1 MSHEQPFVGKHP
13 ATRGQQQ
20 IWFSDQLAPGATFN
34 TVPVHVE
41 ITGALDTGA
50 LTAALMAVVHRHE
63 PLRTTY
69 RLDGTELVAVVAPDP
84 QVTIN
89 AWDLRELL
97 PAERTARAEALV
109 ANELARPIDISSGA
123 PLRAVLL
130 RLDDDSHQLVLLVHH
145 IAVDGASV
153 AVIQEEL
160 VRSYAGQV
168 ALPQPGVRYRDVA
181 LLSGDADVEH
191 WCAELAD
198 LPEPLELPNLRT
210 RPAQPDF
217 AAEVLPLVVPE
228 ELANAVRKTAS
239 THRSSSFMVLLTAFS
254 VLLHRLTGSSDIVVG
269 SPSAGREHADTHD
282 LVGYFVNMLALRVRL
297 GWDPTCAEAMDL
309 VRDTV
314 LDALDHREAPFH
326 QIVEAL
332 GEKGDVDRHPV
343 FQVVFASPPPLAGPL
358 AAGGCVFTF
367 TQGTSNQCLY
377 DLELQLPDSGSGE
390 LRGWAKFRT
399 ALYQRADIV
408 DLTERFTTVLE
419 QLTSTPDARLS
430 NLSLLS
436 ADETLRIVRD
446 LNANAT
452 AYPADATLVELF
464 EQTADRFSE
473 DIAVEFGSV
482 SLTYAELDQRANR
495 LAAHLGALGVGVGT
509 PVGILLERGVD
520 WIVAA
525 IAVLKAGGAYLPLD
539 PEYPIE
545 RLQALCADASA
556 AVVVAGRPA
565 DLGVELVD
573 LSATVLTCPAD
584 RPQRTVEPDDLAYV
598 MYTSGSTGMPKG
610 VCVSHRNVVRLV
622 RDTNYV
628 EFAPGDRVAH
638 ASTTT
643 FDAATFEIW
652 GALLNGARLVGLPK
666 DIALDPAALGEWL
679 RANSIDTLFLTTSVA
694 MHVAREL
701 PAALSSL
708 RYFVFGGEQP
718 DEHAVATLVAHPG
731 GPEHVVNGYGPTET
745 TTFASSHSCDRS
757 EGRIP
762 LGRALSNTQLYVLDQ
777 YLEPV
782 PPMVAGEL
790 CIGGDGVGRGYVGNP
805 ALTAERFVP
814 DHVGGR
820 PGARLYRT
828 GDLARLLPDGT
839 FEYLGRADRQVK
851 IRGFR
856 IEPGE
861 VEACL
866 HSSGLVRQAVV
877 VPREDAAGDVSLVGY
892 VVLEQQGD
900 EQLDELMRHV
910 RDALPA
916 YLVPSALV
924 PMETL
929 PLTRNGKL
937 DLRALPDPEI
947 AAEEPDEPQTV
958 TEVAVADLWRQ
969 VLGAESVGRDANF
982 FDLGGHSLKAARIL
996 SRIESELGVRLPM
1009 RSLFDHPTVAG
1020 IATEV
1025 DRLRDTTPVS
1035 VGAIR
1040 AEARSSLSV
1049 ADLLDL

>member
-1 MSHEQPFVGKHP
+1 MTEQ
-13 ATRGQQQ
+13 RQ
-20 IWFSDQLAPGATFN
+20 IWFSDQLAPDATFN
-34 TVPVHVE
+34 TVPVYVE
-41 ITGALDTGA
+41 ITGELDADAL
-50 LTAALMAVVHRHE
+50 AAAINAVVDRHE
-63 PLRTTY
+63 PLRTSY
-69 RLDGTELVAVVAPDP
+69 RLDGDELVSDIAAEVHVPIA
-84 QVTIN
+84 
-89 AWDLRELL
+89 ARDLRELP
-97 PAERTARAEALV
+97 PAERAARAEALV
-109 ANELARPIDISSGA
+109 ANELARRIDISSGL
-123 PLRAVLL
+123 PLRVVLL
-130 RLDDDSHQLVLLVHH
+130 RLDDDRHQLVLLVHH
-145 IAVDGASV
+145 IAIDGASV
-153 AVIQEEL
+153 SVLQDEL
-160 VRSYAGQV
+160 VRSYQAAVSGGEVSLPRPKV
-168 ALPQPGVRYRDVA
+168 AYRDIVVPA
-181 LLSGDADVEH
+181 EGVEF
-191 WCAELAD
+191 WREELDD
-198 LPEPLELPNLRT
+198 LPEPLELPNIRT

-217 AAEVLPLVVPE
+217 AAETLPLVVPE
-228 ELANAVRKTAS
+228 ELADAVRQLAS

-297 GWDPTCAEAMDL
+297 GWDPTYAEAMDS
-309 VRDTV
+309 VRNTV
-314 LDALDHREAPFH
+314 LDALDHRDTPFH
-326 QIVEAL
+326 EVVTAL
-332 GEKGDVDRHPV
+332 GQTGDVDRHPV

-367 TQGTSNQCLY
+367 TQGTSSQGLY
-377 DLELQLPDSGSGE
+377 DLELQLSDSGSGE
-390 LRGWAKFRT
+390 LRGWVKFRT
-399 ALYQRADIV
+399 ALYRRADV
-408 DLTERFTTVLE
+408 QDLTERFLTVLG
-419 QLTSTPDARLS
+419 QITSAPDARLS

-436 ADETLRIVRD
+436 TEETLRIVRD

-452 AYPADATLVELF
+452 AYPAGATLVELF
-464 EQTADRFSE
+464 EQTVDRHAE
-473 DIAVEFGSV
+473 DVAVEFGTTRLS
-482 SLTYAELDQRANR
+482 YAELDQRANR
-495 LAAHLGALGVGVGT
+495 LATHLGPLTT
-509 PVGILLERGVD
+509 PVGILADRGVD
-520 WIVAA
+520 WITAA

-545 RLQALCADASA
+545 RLQALCDDAGA
-556 AVVVAGRPA
+556 RVVITDRPA
-565 DLGVELVD
+565 ALTGVELVD
-573 LSATVLTCPAD
+573 LSGMVLTCPAD
-584 RPQRTVEPDDLAYV
+584 RPQRPISPDDLAYV

-610 VCVSHRNVVRLV
+610 VCVSHRNVTRLV

-628 EFAPGDRVAH
+628 EFGPGDRVAQ

-652 GALLNGARLVGLPK
+652 GALLNGGRLVGLPK

-679 RANSIDTLFLTTSVA
+679 RANEIDTLFLTTSVA
-694 MHVAREL
+694 MHVAREA

-718 DEHAVATLVAHPG
+718 DSHAVATLIAHPG

-745 TTFASSHSCDRS
+745 TTFASSHECERA

-762 LGRALSNTQLYVLDQ
+762 LGRGLSNTQLYVLDQ

-805 ALTAERFVP
+805 ALTAEKFVP
-814 DHVGGR
+814 DHLGGK

-828 GDLARLLPDGT
+828 GDRARLLPDGT

-877 VPREDAAGDVSLVGY
+877 VPREDAAGDVGLVGY
-892 VVLEQQGD
+892 VVLERSGAD
-900 EQLDELMRHV
+900 QLDELMRHV

-924 PMETL
+924 PLETL

-937 DLRALPDPEI
+937 DLRALPAPE
-947 AAEEPDEPQTV
+947 AVEEPEVEEPRTLV
-958 TEVAVADLWRQ
+958 EVAVANVWRQ
-969 VLGAESVGRDANF
+969 VLGAESIGRDANF
-982 FDLGGHSLKAARIL
+982 FDLGGHSLKAAKIL
-996 SRIESELGVRLPM
+996 SRIEGELGVRLPM

-1020 IATEV
+1020 ISTEV
-1025 DRLRDTTPVS
+1025 ERVRDTTPVS
-1035 VGAIR
+1035 VGAPTIR
-1040 AEARSSLSV
+1040 AESRSGLSV

>member
-1 MSHEQPFVGKHP
+1 MTQQHP
-13 ATRGQQQ
+13 AATRGQQQ
-20 IWFSDQLAPGATFN
+20 IWFSDQLAPDATFN
-34 TVPVHVE
+34 TVPVYVE
-41 ITGALDTGA
+41 ITGELDTYALAAA
-50 LTAALMAVVHRHE
+50 LTAVVNRHE
-63 PLRTTY
+63 PLRTSY
-69 RLDGTELVAVVAPDP
+69 RLDGTELVPEIALEAHVSIA
-84 QVTIN
+84 TR
-89 AWDLRELL
+89 DLRDLP
-97 PAERTARAEALV
+97 PAERSARAEALV
-109 ANELARPIDISSGA
+109 AAELARRVDISGGL
-123 PLRAVLL
+123 PLRIVLL
-130 RLDDDSHQLVLLVHH
+130 LLEDDRHQLVLLVHH
-145 IAVDGASV
+145 IAIDGASV
-153 AVIQEEL
+153 AVIQDEL
-160 VRSYAGQV
+160 PRCYQAAVDGLDVSLPRPSVAFRDIAPLAGEVDHWRS
-168 ALPQPGVRYRDVA
+168 
-181 LLSGDADVEH
+181 
-191 WCAELAD
+191 ELAD
-198 LPEPLELPNLRT
+198 LPEPLELPGIRT
-210 RPAQPDF
+210 RPAQTDF
-217 AAEVLPLVVPE
+217 AAEALPLVVPE
-228 ELANAVRKTAS
+228 DLANAVRRTAS
-239 THRSSSFMVLLTAFS
+239 THRSSSFMVLLSAFS

-297 GWDPTCAEAMDL
+297 GSDPTYREAIDV

-314 LDALDHREAPFH
+314 LDALDHRDAPFH
-326 QIVEAL
+326 QVCEAL
-332 GEKGDVDRHPV
+332 GQTGDVDRHPI

-367 TQGTSNQCLY
+367 TQGTSDQGIY

-390 LRGWAKFRT
+390 MRGWVKFRT
-399 ALYQRADIV
+399 ALYRRADVV
-408 DLTERFTTVLE
+408 DLTERFATVLG
-419 QLTSTPDARLS
+419 QLTTTPDVRLS

-436 ADETLRIVRD
+436 GDERGRVVRD

-464 EQTADRFSE
+464 EQTVDRYSG
-473 DIAVEFGSV
+473 DIAVEFGGV
-482 SLTYAELDQRANR
+482 RLTYAELDLRANR
-495 LAAHLGALGVGVGT
+495 LAAHLGTLEVGTGT
-509 PVGILLERGVD
+509 PVGILMDRGVD

-539 PEYPIE
+539 PAYPLD

-556 AVVVAGRPA
+556 AVVVADRFVE
-565 DLGVELVD
+565 LSGVELVD
-573 LSATVLTCPAD
+573 LSAMVLTCPAD
-584 RPQRTVEPDDLAYV
+584 RPQRTLVADDLAYV

-628 EFAPGDRVAH
+628 DFAPGDRVAQ

-652 GALLNGARLVGLPK
+652 GALLNGGRLIGLPK
-666 DIALDPAALGEWL
+666 DVALDPAALGEWL
-679 RANSIDTLFLTTSVA
+679 RANGIDTLFLTTSVA
-694 MHVAREL
+694 MHAAREM
-701 PAALSSL
+701 PGALSGL

-718 DEHAVATLVAHPG
+718 DEHAIATLIAHPG
-731 GPEHVVNGYGPTET
+731 GPRHVVNGYGPTET
-745 TTFASSHSCDRS
+745 TTFASSHECERA
-757 EGRIP
+757 EGRVP

-782 PPMVAGEL
+782 PPMAVGEL

-805 ALTAERFVP
+805 ALTAEKFVP
-814 DHVGGR
+814 DHLGGK

-877 VPREDAAGDVSLVGY
+877 MPREDAAGDVSLVGY
-892 VVLEQQGD
+892 VVLEQPAE

-924 PMETL
+924 PLDAL

-937 DLRALPDPEI
+937 DVRALPDPEI
-947 AAEEPDEPQTV
+947 TAEVLEEPQTL
-958 TEVAVADLWRQ
+958 TEVAVANLWRQ
-969 VLGAESVGRDANF
+969 VLGAESIGRDSDF

-996 SRIESELGVRLPM
+996 TRIESELGVRLPM

-1040 AEARSSLSV
+1040 AEARSSRSV

>member
-1 MSHEQPFVGKHP
+1 MTDQFP

-20 IWFSDQLAPGATFN
+20 IWFSDQLAPDVTFN

-41 ITGALDTGA
+41 ITGDLDTYA
-50 LTAALMAVVHRHE
+50 LATALNAVIDRHE
-63 PLRTTY
+63 PLRTSY
-69 RLDGTELVAVVAPDP
+69 RLDSDALVASVALEAHMS
-84 QVTIN
+84 I
-89 AWDLRELL
+89 AARDLRDLA

-109 ANELARPIDISSGA
+109 AAELARRVDITSGL
-123 PLRAVLL
+123 PLRIVLL
-130 RLDDDSHQLVLLVHH
+130 RLEDDRHQLVLLVHH
-145 IAVDGASV
+145 IAIDGASV
-153 AVIQEEL
+153 AVIQDEL
-160 VRSYAGQV
+160 PRCYQAAVDGGDV
-168 ALPQPGVRYRDVA
+168 ALPRPAVAYRDIA
-181 LLSGDADVEH
+181 PLDGGVEH
-191 WCAELAD
+191 WLTELAD
-198 LPEPLELPNLRT
+198 LPEPLELPAIRT
-210 RPAQPDF
+210 RPAPPDF
-217 AAEVLPLVVPE
+217 AAESLPLVVPE
-228 ELANAVRKTAS
+228 DLANAVRRAAS
-239 THRSSSFMVLLTAFS
+239 THRSSSFMVLLSAFS
-254 VLLHRLTGSSDIVVG
+254 VLLHRLTGSSDVVVG
-269 SPSAGREHADTHD
+269 SPSAGREHADTHE

-297 GWDPTCAEAMDL
+297 GWDPTFGEVMDV
-309 VRDTV
+309 VRGSV
-314 LDALDHREAPFH
+314 LDALDHRDAPFH
-326 QIVEAL
+326 EVCSAL
-332 GEKGDVDRHPV
+332 GQTGDGDRHPV

-358 AAGGCVFTF
+358 AAGRCVFTF
-367 TQGTSNQCLY
+367 VQGTSDQSLY

-390 LRGWAKFRT
+390 MRGWVKFRT
-399 ALYQRADIV
+399 ALYRRADVV
-408 DLTERFTTVLE
+408 DLTERFATVLG
-419 QLTSTPDARLS
+419 QLTSAPDTRLS

-436 ADETLRIVRD
+436 GDERGRIVRD

-464 EQTADRFSE
+464 EQTVDRFAA
-473 DIAVEFGSV
+473 DVAVDFGGV
-482 SLTYAELDQRANR
+482 RLTYAELDQRANR
-495 LAAHLGALGVGVGT
+495 LAAHLGTLGVTVGT
-509 PVGILLERGVD
+509 PVGILLDRGVD

-539 PEYPIE
+539 PEYPLD
-545 RLQALCADASA
+545 RLQSLCEDASA
-556 AVVVAGRPA
+556 AVVVADRGA
-565 DLGVELVD
+565 ELSGVELVD
-573 LSATVLTCPAD
+573 LSAMVLTCPAD
-584 RPQRTVEPDDLAYV
+584 RPQRTLVADDLAYV

-628 EFAPGDRVAH
+628 DFAPGDRVAQ

-652 GALLNGARLVGLPK
+652 GALLNGGRLVGLPK
-666 DIALDPAALGEWL
+666 DVALDPAALGEWL
-679 RANSIDTLFLTTSVA
+679 RANAIDTLFLTTSVA

-701 PAALSSL
+701 PGALSGL

-718 DEHAVATLVAHPG
+718 DEHAVAALIAHPG
-731 GPEHVVNGYGPTET
+731 GPRHVVNGYGPTET
-745 TTFASSHSCDRS
+745 TTFASSHECERAP
-757 EGRIP
+757 GRIP
-762 LGRALSNTQLYVLDQ
+762 LGRGLSNTQLYVLDQ

-782 PPMVAGEL
+782 PPMAVGEL

-805 ALTAERFVP
+805 ALTADKFVP
-814 DHVGGR
+814 DHLGGK
-820 PGARLYRT
+820 PGSRLYRT

-877 VPREDAAGDVSLVGY
+877 VPLPDAAGDVRLVGY
-892 VVLEQQGD
+892 VVLERAGD
-900 EQLDELMRHV
+900 EQLDELARHV
-910 RDALPA
+910 RAALPA

-924 PMETL
+924 PLESL

-947 AAEEPDEPQTV
+947 TADEELDEPRTL
-958 TEVAVADLWRQ
+958 TEVAVANLWRQ
-969 VLGAESVGRDANF
+969 VLGAESVGRDTNF
-982 FDLGGHSLKAARIL
+982 FDCGGHSLKAARIL
-996 SRIESELGVRLPM
+996 ARVESELGVRLPM

-1025 DRLRDTTPVS
+1025 DRLRDTTPVP
-1035 VGAIR
+1035 VGVIR
-1040 AEARSSLSV
+1040 SEARASRSV

>member
-1 MSHEQPFVGKHP
+1 MTQQRPA

-20 IWFSDQLAPGATFN
+20 IWFSDQLAPDATFN

-41 ITGALDTGA
+41 ITGDLDPYALATA
-50 LTAALMAVVHRHE
+50 LTAVVDRHE
-63 PLRTTY
+63 PLRTSY
-69 RLDGTELVAVVAPDP
+69 RLDGTDLVPEVALEAHLSI
-84 QVTIN
+84 TTH
-89 AWDLRELL
+89 DLRDL
-97 PAERTARAEALV
+97 PAAARSERAEALV
-109 ANELARPIDISSGA
+109 AGELARRVDISGGL
-123 PLRAVLL
+123 PLRVVLL
-130 RLDDDSHQLVLLVHH
+130 RLEDDRHRLLLLVHH
-145 IAVDGASV
+145 IAIDGASV
-153 AVIQEEL
+153 AVVQDEL
-160 VRSYAGQV
+160 PRCYQAAVDGGDVSLPRPAV
-168 ALPQPGVRYRDVA
+168 AYRDIA
-181 LLSGDADVEH
+181 PLAGDVEH
-191 WCAELAD
+191 WRTELAD
-198 LPEPLELPNLRT
+198 LPEPLELPAIRT
-210 RPAQPDF
+210 RPARPDF

-228 ELANAVRKTAS
+228 ELADAVRRTAS
-239 THRSSSFMVLLTAFS
+239 THRSSSFMVLLSAFT
-254 VLLHRLTGSSDIVVG
+254 VLLHRITGSSDIVVG

-282 LVGYFVNMLALRVRL
+282 LVGYFVNMLALRVRP
-297 GWDPTCAEAMDL
+297 GWDPTFGEVMDA

-314 LDALDHREAPFH
+314 LDALDHRDAPFH
-326 QIVEAL
+326 EVCEAL
-332 GEKGDVDRHPV
+332 GQTGDVDRHPV
-343 FQVVFASPPPLAGPL
+343 FQIVFASPPPLAGPL

-367 TQGTSNQCLY
+367 TQGTSDQGLY

-390 LRGWAKFRT
+390 MRGWVKFRT
-399 ALYQRADIV
+399 ALYHRADVV
-408 DLTERFTTVLE
+408 DLTERFATVLG
-419 QLTSTPDARLS
+419 QLTTAPRARLS

-436 ADETLRIVRD
+436 GDERDRIVRD
-446 LNANAT
+446 LNATAT
-452 AYPADATLVELF
+452 AYPADATVVELF
-464 EQTADRFSE
+464 EQTADRYPG
-473 DIAVEFGSV
+473 DVAVEFGDV
-482 SLTYAELDQRANR
+482 RLTYAELDQRANR
-495 LAAHLGALGVGVGT
+495 LAAHLGTLGVAGR
-509 PVGILLERGVD
+509 PVGLLADRGVD
-520 WIVAA
+520 WVVAA

-539 PEYPIE
+539 PEYPLD

-556 AVVVAGRPA
+556 TAVVADRPVA
-565 DLGVELVD
+565 LTGVELVD
-573 LSATVLTCPAD
+573 LSAMVLTCPAD
-584 RPQRTVEPDDLAYV
+584 RPQRTPVADDLAYV

-628 EFAPGDRVAH
+628 DFAPGDRVAQ

-652 GALLNGARLVGLPK
+652 GALLNGGRLVGLPK
-666 DIALDPAALGEWL
+666 DVALDPAALGEWL
-679 RANSIDTLFLTTSVA
+679 RANEIDTLFLTTSVA

-701 PAALSSL
+701 PGALSGL

-718 DEHAVATLVAHPG
+718 DEHAIATLIAHPG

-745 TTFASSHSCDRS
+745 TTFASSHACDRA

-782 PPMVAGEL
+782 PPMAVGEL

-805 ALTAERFVP
+805 ALTAEKFLP
-814 DHVGGR
+814 DHLGGR
-820 PGARLYRT
+820 PGTRLYRT

-877 VPREDAAGDVSLVGY
+877 VPREDSAGDVALVGY
-892 VVLEQQGD
+892 VVLERAGE

-924 PMETL
+924 PLEAL

-947 AAEEPDEPQTV
+947 AAEEPDEPRTL
-958 TEVAVADLWRQ
+958 TEVAVANLWRQ
-969 VLGAESVGRDANF
+969 VLGAESIGRDTNF

-996 SRIESELGVRLPM
+996 SRIEGELGVRLPM

-1035 VGAIR
+1035 AGAIR
-1040 AEARSSLSV
+1040 AGARPSLSV

>member
-1 MSHEQPFVGKHP
+1 MTEQS
-13 ATRGQQQ
+13 RGRQQ
-20 IWFSDQLAPGATFN
+20 IWFSDQLAPDATFN
-34 TVPVHVE
+34 TVPVYVE
-41 ITGALDTGA
+41 ITGELDTYALAAA
-50 LTAALMAVVHRHE
+50 LTAVVNRHE
-63 PLRTTY
+63 PLRTSY
-69 RLDGTELVAVVAPDP
+69 RLDGTDLVPDIALEAHVSVA
-84 QVTIN
+84 TR
-89 AWDLRELL
+89 DLRDLA
-97 PAERTARAEALV
+97 PAELTARKEALV
-109 ANELARPIDISSGA
+109 ANELSRRIDISSGL
-123 PLRAVLL
+123 PLRVVLL
-130 RLDDDSHQLVLLVHH
+130 RLADDLHELVLLVHH
-145 IAVDGASV
+145 IAIDGASV
-153 AVIQEEL
+153 AVLQDEL
-160 VRSYAGQV
+160 LRSYQAAVDGQDV
-168 ALPQPGVRYRDVA
+168 SLSRPLVPYRDVA
-181 LLSGDADVEH
+181 VSTGNVGYWLD
-191 WCAELAD
+191 ELAD
-198 LPEPLELPNLRT
+198 LPEPLELPGIRT

-217 AAEVLPLVVPE
+217 TAESLPLVVPE
-228 ELANAVRKTAS
+228 ELADAVRRVAS
-239 THRSSSFMVLLTAFS
+239 THRSSPFMVLLTAFS
-254 VLLHRLTGSSDIVVG
+254 VLLHRLTGSSDVVVG

-297 GWDPTCAEAMDL
+297 GWDPSCTEAMDL
-309 VRDTV
+309 VRNTV
-314 LDALDHREAPFH
+314 LDALDHRDAPFH
-326 QIVEAL
+326 QVVEAL
-332 GEKGDVDRHPV
+332 GQAGDVDRHPV
-343 FQVVFASPPPLAGPL
+343 FQVVFASPPPLAGPQ

-367 TQGTSNQCLY
+367 TQGTSSQGLY
-377 DLELQLPDSGSGE
+377 DLELQLPDSGTGE
-390 LRGWAKFRT
+390 MRGWVKFRT
-399 ALYQRADIV
+399 ALYQRADV
-408 DLTERFTTVLE
+408 QDLTERFTTVLG
-419 QLTSTPDARLS
+419 QITTTPQARLS

-436 ADETLRIVRD
+436 ADEHGRIVRD

-452 AYPADATLVELF
+452 AYPGATLVELF
-464 EQTADRFSE
+464 EQTVDRFAG
-473 DIAVEFGSV
+473 DVAVEFGTTR
-482 SLTYAELDQRANR
+482 LTYAELDQRANR
-495 LAAHLGALGVGVGT
+495 LATHLGSLGVAET

-539 PEYPIE
+539 PEYPLE
-545 RLQALCADASA
+545 RLQALCSDAGA
-556 AVVVAGRPA
+556 TAVVSDRPVTLSGVA
-565 DLGVELVD
+565 LVD
-573 LSATVLTCPAD
+573 LSTMVLTCPVD
-584 RPQRTVEPDDLAYV
+584 RPQRTITPDDLAYV

-628 EFAPGDRVAH
+628 EFAPGDRVAQ

-652 GALLNGARLVGLPK
+652 GALLNGGRLIGLPK

-679 RANSIDTLFLTTSVA
+679 RANEIDTLFLTTSVA
-694 MHVAREL
+694 MHVAREA
-701 PAALSSL
+701 PAALSGL

-718 DEHAVATLVAHPG
+718 DSHAVATLVAHPG

-745 TTFASSHSCDRS
+745 TTFASSHECDRA
-757 EGRIP
+757 EARIP
-762 LGRALSNTQLYVLDQ
+762 LGRALSNTQLYVLDA

-782 PPMVAGEL
+782 PPMVVGEL

-805 ALTAERFVP
+805 ELTAERFVP
-814 DHVGGR
+814 DHLGGK

-828 GDLARLLPDGT
+828 GDLARLLPGGT

-892 VVLEQQGD
+892 VVLEQQGAD
-900 EQLDELMRHV
+900 QLDELMRHV

-924 PMETL
+924 PLESL

-937 DLRALPDPEI
+937 DLRALPAPEI
-947 AAEEPDEPQTV
+947 TDEPEADEPRTLV
-958 TEVAVADLWRQ
+958 EVAVATMWRQ
-969 VLGAESVGRDANF
+969 VLGAESIGRDTNF

-996 SRIESELGVRLPM
+996 SRIEGELGVRLPM

-1025 DRLRDTTPVS
+1025 ERLRDTTPVS
-1035 VGAIR
+1035 VGAPAIR
-1040 AEARSSLSV
+1040 AEARSGLSV